1 MKMSRTI
8 TLKLLTGLTLT
19 GCLTASGCG
28 GAQDDTHEQAAA
40 DANEPVDETW
50 YDESGNAVQ
59 PQWKV
64 DEQGN
69 RVLDAE
75 GRPVPEPGI
84 PRDRHGHLWVYHH
97 GVWVP
102 PIVVFGPAY
111 RTGPV
116 YHGGTVYHSAPAR
129 SSSWVSGGSGYRTP
143 STTTPY
149 RAPSGTGSHPVHTA
163 PSAPSSV
170 AGAKPPSGSSITRG
184 GFGSTGSASA
194 SSASS

>member
-1 MKMSRTI
+1 MSRTI

-28 GAQDDTHEQAAA
+28 QSDDGPREQTAA

-50 YDESGNAVQ
+50 YDENGNAVQ

-69 RVLDAE
+69 RVLDGE

-97 GVWVP
+97 GMWVP
-102 PIVVFGPAY
+102 PIVVFGSAY
-111 RTGPV
+111 RTGP
-116 YHGGTVYHSAPAR
+116 VYHSAPAR
-129 SSSWVSGGSGYRTP
+129 SSSWTSGGSGYRTP
-143 STTTPY
+143 NTTTPY
-149 RAPSGTGSHPVHTA
+149 RAPSGTGSHPVHAAT
-163 PSAPSSV
+163 SSPSSV
-170 AGAKPPSGSSITRG
+170 ASTKPPSGSSISRG